1 MNKVFFIAD
10 THFGDNDVF
19 LMSGENKFFDSVKD
33 KDEEII
39 KNWNTTVS
47 PEDIVFI
54 LGDFGDM
61 DYWYKLNGK
70 KTLIKGNHDNYVG
83 QRDYDECFEG
93 IYDYL
98 QLTEDKTQ
106 IILSHYPIWDWAG
119 MYYGSYHLYG
129 HIHDKTMPHEYNAYC
144 VSVEHIDYEP
154 VTLEEI
160 IKEKLEN

>member
-1 MNKVFFIAD
+1 MNKGFFIAD

-61 DYWYKLNGK
+61 DYWYKL
-70 KTLIKGNHDNYVG
+70 TLTKAFTDEKEPD
-83 QRDYDECFEG
+83 RDV
-93 IYDYL
+93 
-98 QLTEDKTQ
+98 Q
-106 IILSHYPIWDWAG
+106 IT
-119 MYYGSYHLYG
+119 YG
-129 HIHDKTMPHEYNAYC
+129 
-144 VSVEHIDYEP
+144 V
-154 VTLEEI
+154 
-160 IKEKLEN
+160 

>member
-70 KTLIKGNHDNYVG
+70 KTLIKGNHDNIKYC
-83 QRDYDECFEG
+83 DILYPI
-93 IYDYL
+93 IY
-98 QLTEDKTQ
+98 ENFF
-106 IILSHYPIWDWAG
+106 ILSHEPMRVDENSPYANIFGHVHNNPI
-119 MYYGSYHLYG
+119 
-129 HIHDKTMPHEYNAYC
+129 YNTVTSRSYC
-144 VSVEHIDYEP
+144 VCACRNDYTPIAFEKIVEKMRES
-154 VTLEEI
+154 
-160 IKEKLEN
+160 K

>member
-1 MNKVFFIAD
+1 MSKVFFIAD

-61 DYWYKLNGK
+61 NYWPRLSGK
-70 KTLIKGNHDNYVG
+70 KFLIKGNHDREEHCNSLYPIV
-83 QRDYDECFEG
+83 YENFF
-93 IYDYL
+93 
-98 QLTEDKTQ
+98 
-106 IILSHYPIWDWAG
+106 ILSHEPMWVDEDGPYANIFGHVHNNPI
-119 MYYGSYHLYG
+119 Y
-129 HIHDKTMPHEYNAYC
+129 KTVTSRSYC
-144 VSVEHIDYEP
+144 VCACRNDYTPIAFEKIVE
-154 VTLEEI
+154 
-160 IKEKLEN
+160 KMRGSK

>member
-1 MNKVFFIAD
+1 MGRIIGLDLGSKTCGVAISD
-10 THFGDNDVF
+10 QTGF
-19 LMSGENKFFDSVKD
+19 LARAL
-33 KDEEII
+33 
-39 KNWNTTVS
+39 TTIRF
-47 PEDIVFI
+47 E
-54 LGDFGDM
+54 
-61 DYWYKLNGK
+61 
-70 KTLIKGNHDNYVG
+70 
-83 QRDYDECFEG
+83 QEDYDDCFEG
-93 IYDYL
+93 IYNYL
-98 QLTEDKTQ
+98 QLTENKTQ